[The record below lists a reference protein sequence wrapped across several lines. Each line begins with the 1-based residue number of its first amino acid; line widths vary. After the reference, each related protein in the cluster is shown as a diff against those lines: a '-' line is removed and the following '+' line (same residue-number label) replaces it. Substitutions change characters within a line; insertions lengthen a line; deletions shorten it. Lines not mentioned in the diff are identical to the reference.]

1 MLHNLLEMGWNL
13 HIVNRFTLGLACFVL
28 TGSGIAVAEFELSGQ
43 ISAEARLFTQTPG
56 STNRTD
62 LTSSLAFKP
71 EFYFEWNNGS
81 SSFLFVPFAR
91 LDENDSRRTHVDV
104 REFTYIRVGN
114 DWELRA
120 GLRKVF
126 WGVAESN
133 HLVDV
138 INQTDLV
145 ENTDGEDKF
154 GQPMVN
160 LALIRGW
167 GTLDFFVL
175 PGFRERSFPGRSGRL
190 RSVPRVDT
198 SSANYESA
206 AEQRH
211 VDYAVRYSHYL
222 GAFDL
227 GIYHFWGTSREPF
240 LELESTPSGEV
251 VLAPAYDI
259 IHQTGG
265 DLQATLGNNLL
276 KLEVLRRQG
285 QGEPYTAAV
294 GGFEYTFV
302 GFLETTIDFGIL
314 GEYHFDERGRSAPTP
329 FNHDAFTGARLAI
342 NDAAD
347 TQVLAGV
354 VADLYGGG
362 YLLNV
367 EASRRFG
374 NYWKLDVE
382 ARFLLGMDNADLL
395 YSMRRDDHVLLELQ
409 RFF

>member
-1 MLHNLLEMGWNL
+1 
-13 HIVNRFTLGLACFVL
+13 VNRLALGIVCCTLAGN
-28 TGSGIAVAEFELSGQ
+28 GIAAAEFELSGQ
-43 ISAEARLFTQTPG
+43 ISAEARLFTQTP
-56 STNRTD
+56 SSANRSD
-62 LTSSLAFKP
+62 ITSSLAFKP
-71 EFYFEWNNGS
+71 EFYFEWDNGS
-81 SSFLFVPFAR
+81 DSFLFVPFAR

-104 REFTYIRVGN
+104 REFTYIHVGN

-138 INQTDLV
+138 INQTDLI

-160 LALIRGW
+160 LALIRDW
-167 GTLDFFVL
+167 GTLDLFVL

-206 AEQRH
+206 AEQKH

-227 GIYHFWGTSREPF
+227 GVYHFWGTSREP
-240 LELESTPSGEV
+240 LLQLGSTPSGEI
-251 VLAPAYDI
+251 VLAPVYDI

-265 DLQATLGNNLL
+265 ELQATLGNNLL
-276 KLEVLRRQG
+276 KLEALRRQG
-285 QGEPYTAAV
+285 QGETYIAAV

-302 GFLETTIDFGIL
+302 GFLETKIDLGFL
-314 GEYHFDERGRSAPTP
+314 GEYHFDERGRSAATP
-329 FNHDAFTGARLAI
+329 FNHDLFIGARLAI

-347 TQVLAGV
+347 AQFLAGV
-354 VADLYGGG
+354 VADLYGNG
-362 YLLNV
+362 YLLNI

-374 NYWKLDVE
+374 NYWKLDLEV
-382 ARFLLGMDNADLL
+382 RFLLGIDNADPL
-395 YSMRRDDHVLLELQ
+395 YSMRRDDYVLLELQ